1 MQVIYERC
9 AGLTIR
15 NRMVEVCV
23 LILQTGGTVEKLLR
37 NFSTRITDLLA
48 LEEWLG
54 SLSIE
59 RVVMESTGEHWYLV
73 YNLLEDG
80 RHILP
85 IQPQQLKALSGR
97 KTDIH
102 DCEWLADLLLH
113 DQLKAGFVSPEP
125 IRELPDLLRYRK
137 MLLAE
142 RASEFN
148 HLQKILE
155 GTTVSL
161 ETIISEQHDAK
172 VLKELAHGY
181 LRPLFPALHLALAG
195 QEHLYQQFLL
205 QRIVTH
211 VETCEDTLTGVQ
223 REIEQRLALFEEL
236 VTLLQSIPGMHL
248 MAAIGILSEVGTDM
262 SRFPTYKHLIAW
274 AGVSSNSKQNG
285 SRLLSDATTSG
296 NRHLQVI
303 LNDVAK
309 SIAHS
314 EEANYLTMLYTR
326 TVYWGGKR
334 RAIREVAHTVLM
346 ITYYV
351 IRDKKMYRDGADYSD
366 KRNAV
371 YSGQYNNRRSKG
383 LRYTVPLA
391 HPVQATRETRAL
403 FSAVETRSNV
413 WRLFCIWA
421 WIGLTSFGGGASSI
435 FLIQRE
441 FIEKRN
447 WVSSKEFSHFWNLC
461 GVTPGT
467 SQIALSILIGQK
479 LAGTP
484 GLIASMV
491 GLVLPSAVVTYL
503 LAAGFQRIESIP
515 IMQAIWRGIIPATS
529 GLMFL
534 VALRLAQPLIA
545 QGRQEGRPA
554 LTISLVMILA
564 CVIAII
570 FFKITIIV
578 VLLAASLAG
587 IILFT
592 TVRSRSRE

>member
-1 MQVIYERC
+1 MAR
-9 AGLTIR
+9 R
-15 NRMVEVCV
+15 
-23 LILQTGGTVEKLLR
+23 
-37 NFSTRITDLLA
+37 
-48 LEEWLG
+48 
-54 SLSIE
+54 
-59 RVVMESTGEHWYLV
+59 
-73 YNLLEDG
+73 NLLDDAT
-80 RHILP
+80 RHHFVGDFSSCP
-85 IQPQQLKALSGR
+85 V
-97 KTDIH
+97 
-102 DCEWLADLLLH
+102 AD
-113 DQLKAGFVSPEP
+113 
-125 IRELPDLLRYRK
+125 
-137 MLLAE
+137 
-142 RASEFN
+142 RAFFG
-148 HLQKILE
+148 L
-155 GTTVSL
+155 
-161 ETIISEQHDAK
+161 
-172 VLKELAHGY
+172 
-181 LRPLFPALHLALAG
+181 LAG
-195 QEHLYQQFLL
+195 QCDDLAGLFGGDMGRFSGTWDILQALPHREFLQRHRLQANPAHAPTANRIHTDFQISGDLAIILAFCRSQDHAPPQSHLLGCTMPTHQCFQFLL
-205 QRIVTH
+205 FLFAQRQCFRFGATH
-211 VETCEDTLTGVQ
+211 
-223 REIEQRLALFEEL
+223 ALSPPLFCWPYFTPEL
-236 VTLLQSIPGMHL
+236 FQ
-248 MAAIGILSEVGTDM
+248 
-262 SRFPTYKHLIAW
+262 
-274 AGVSSNSKQNG
+274 
-285 SRLLSDATTSG
+285 
-296 NRHLQVI
+296 LQVI

-351 IRDKKMYRDGADYSD
+351 IRDKKMHRDGADYSD

-534 VALRLAQPLIA
+534 VALRLAQPLI
-545 QGRQEGRPA
+545 
-554 LTISLVMILA
+554 
-564 CVIAII
+564 
-570 FFKITIIV
+570 
-578 VLLAASLAG
+578 
-587 IILFT
+587 
-592 TVRSRSRE
+592 